1 MAHARQTGFLK
12 SSLGVAFATLLSRAL
27 GLVRVMFEARVLGGG
42 SVASAWFLAF
52 SIPNLFRRLLGEGAL
67 GTALIPLVAQAEAE
81 HGPDKVRRDLGVV
94 FAVLSLIL
102 ALVVALIAGGA
113 LGLRAFAR
121 SETGAAMFPLL
132 ATERMQ
138 LVLAIL
144 PLLMPYAFF
153 ICLVG
158 VVGAVLNTR
167 KEFVLPA
174 LGALLLNF
182 FLIGGLGWGYYRAIP
197 PAGLPQ
203 FLNVLSF
210 LVLGSG
216 ALQLVLMLLLLWYHG
231 RFPSLKRESFRDCA
245 ILKQLW
251 KLVLPGMIGGAAL
264 QISFLVDRMLA
275 IWLGPQA
282 VPALNNVDRIVDLPI
297 GIFALALG
305 SVLMANMAQAAAR
318 GSREELAEDLVFSLR
333 HVYFVCIPMAVLVML
348 FWQPLIRMLCLGGN
362 YTESDLEATRY
373 VAIFYGAG
381 IPSFCVLKVVL
392 PVYYALMNGDRK
404 RVQHHPEPLS
414 DVDAETGRHSALHG
428 ARVDAEQHDS
438 DHAAAPGGL
447 QSAGAADA
455 ADRAAFAAAG
465 RSGRR
470 RVVFPVSAVAPDA
483 GVAVVRGVSGLR
495 GARRAV
501 PRPLLR
507 RKPAL
512 PCAGAPGT
520 LQRHAARQ
528 AFRIDRVSAPRP
540 GGNGGDNAAPA
551 VIPRFRPE
559 KNVLK
564 FFLPPSPD
572 TAP

>member
-392 PVYYALMNGDRK
+392 PVYYARKMMKIPLYSSLISIACNIILNLCLMWTLKQGGIA
-404 RVQHHPEPLS
+404 LS
-414 DVDAETGRHSALHG
+414 TVLASMLNNTILITLLHREGFNLQGRLMLLTGLRSLLLAGAVGVGLYFLYPQLRRMLELPWFGEFPAFVALM
-428 ARVDAEQHDS
+428 ALF
-438 DHAAAPGGL
+438 GGL
-447 QSAGAADA
+447 YFGASFLL
-455 ADRAAFAAAG
+455 RAAEPREFFDIV
-465 RSGRR
+465 RR
-470 RVVFPVSAVAPDA
+470 R
-483 GVAVVRGVSGLR
+483 
-495 GARRAV
+495 
-501 PRPLLR
+501 
-507 RKPAL
+507 KK
-512 PCAGAPGT
+512 T
-520 LQRHAARQ
+520 
-528 AFRIDRVSAPRP
+528 
-540 GGNGGDNAAPA
+540 
-551 VIPRFRPE
+551 E
-559 KNVLK
+559 KL
-564 FFLPPSPD
+564 
-572 TAP
+572 